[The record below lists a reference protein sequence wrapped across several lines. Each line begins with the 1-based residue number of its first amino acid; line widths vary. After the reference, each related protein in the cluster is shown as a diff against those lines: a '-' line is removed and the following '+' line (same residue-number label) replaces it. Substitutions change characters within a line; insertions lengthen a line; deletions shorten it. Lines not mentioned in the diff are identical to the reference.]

1 MQISRFTDLGLKV
14 LMYLSC
20 HDVPITTIAQIADD
34 LKVSKNHLV
43 KVVHFMAQQ
52 QWLVTM
58 RGKNGGIA
66 LAKMPKEYL
75 LGELIRHLE
84 QKYQQESMQ
93 MRLSEVECGVLP
105 MLACLPELFQESLE
119 TFYQSLNR
127 YNLAD
132 LKSGK
137 YDCFRLRA

>member
-20 HDVPITTIAQIADD
+20 HHMPITTIACIADD
-34 LKVSKNHLV
+34 LQVSKNHLV
-43 KVVHFMAQQ
+43 KVVHFMGQQ

-58 RGKNGGIA
+58 RGKHGGIA
-66 LAKMPKEYL
+66 LAKLPQEYF

-93 MRLSEVECGVLP
+93 VRLSEAECGVLP
-105 MLACLPELFQESLE
+105 MLHCLPEVFQESLE
-119 TFYQSLNR
+119 MFYQSLNR

-132 LKSGK
+132 LNPAQYNGL
-137 YDCFRLRA
+137 RLRA

>member
-14 LMYLSC
+14 LIYLSY
-20 HDVPITTIAQIADD
+20 HNMPSTTIARIADD
-34 LKVSKNHLV
+34 LQVSKNHLV
-43 KVVHFMAQQ
+43 KVVHFMGQQ

-58 RGKNGGIA
+58 RGKYGGIA
-66 LAKMPKEYL
+66 LARLPQEYF

-84 QKYQQESMQ
+84 KKYQQESMQ

-105 MLACLPELFQESLE
+105 MLHCLPEVFQESLE
-119 TFYQSLNR
+119 MFYQSLNR

-132 LKSGK
+132 LNPAQYNGL
-137 YDCFRLRA
+137 RLRA

>member
-20 HDVPITTIAQIADD
+20 HHMPSTTIARIADD
-34 LKVSKNHLV
+34 LQVSKNHLV
-43 KVVHFMAQQ
+43 KVVHFMGQQ

-58 RGKNGGIA
+58 RGKYGGIA
-66 LAKMPKEYL
+66 LARLPQEYF

-84 QKYQQESMQ
+84 QKHQQQSMQ
-93 MRLSEVECGVLP
+93 VRLSKAECGVLP
-105 MLACLPELFQESLE
+105 MLHCLPELFRESLE
-119 TFYQSLNR
+119 TFYQSLNC

-132 LKSGK
+132 LNLIQYS
-137 YDCFRLRA
+137 DLRLRA